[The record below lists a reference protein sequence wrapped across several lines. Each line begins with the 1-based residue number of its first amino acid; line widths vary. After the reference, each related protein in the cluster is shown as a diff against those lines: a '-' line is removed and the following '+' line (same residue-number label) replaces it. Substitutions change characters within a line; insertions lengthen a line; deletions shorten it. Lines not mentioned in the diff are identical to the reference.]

1 LTRTFPTPG
10 TLLTLIVA
18 AADDALAGALADA
31 VAGVLDGVLDGV
43 LAAVPEDDELH
54 AARVAAAPRAR
65 PLRSSR

>member
-31 VAGVLDGVLDGV
+31 VAGVLDGVL
-43 LAAVPEDDELH
+43 AAVPEDDELH